1 MYNNRSEKFQVQKM
15 LRTQL
20 LDWLFLEKDKT
31 IETPV
36 KTPHII
42 VEIIKDFK
50 ITREI
55 VFTVKIVEI

>member
-1 MYNNRSEKFQVQKM
+1 MYNKRSEKFQVQNM

-20 LDWLFLEKDKT
+20 LDWLLLEKDKT
-31 IETPV
+31 IEMPV

-42 VEIIKDFK
+42 VEINKDIK
-50 ITREI
+50 IAREI